1 MSIICIAKKYIG
13 TPYKF
18 EANGFRPGEKMDCSR
33 FIQLVMNELGINIS
47 RITTKQLKQGKEINK
62 NNMIIGDCIY
72 FDYGNGIEDIGLYI
86 GNNKMIHNS
95 PTQGKVIEENI
106 NSDKDIKMI
115 RRFSPKYR
123 KGEIILKNR
132 SNVKYIDKSCR
143 FLLYD
148 YNGNGVM
155 DLFCIKNSDD
165 RTAVHILNGANL
177 YQSSLLPVKTV
188 LENYD
193 EKWEFKI
200 GKYEK
205 GKPALFCI
213 KKNNTESKTT
223 EIHILNGDNEYQT
236 FLLRTNTVLQETD
249 DNWDFVVDNYN
260 KSELADVYCI
270 HKKNT
275 QSKKTEIEI
284 LVGDGCYQS
293 FLPPKIITA
302 LHETDNN
309 WEFLLRDYNKDGNLD
324 LYCINK
330 NGENNSTEVKILSGV
345 SGFQEF
351 ILDIKLDLY
360 SIDNFQFCAGAYN
373 GYECIFGIK
382 KNEIL
387 EIYAFNI

>member
-1 MSIICIAKKYIG
+1 MEKINNIRYESVSIIKK
-13 TPYKF
+13 K
-18 EANGFRPGEKMDCSR
+18 EK
-33 FIQLVMNELGINIS
+33 VV
-47 RITTKQLKQGKEINK
+47 T
-62 NNMIIGDCIY
+62 
-72 FDYGNGIEDIGLYI
+72 
-86 GNNKMIHNS
+86 
-95 PTQGKVIEENI
+95 ENI
-106 NSDKDIKMI
+106 NFDKDIKI
-115 RRFSPKYR
+115 IKTFLPKYR
-123 KGEIILKNR
+123 QGQLILEIRTPL
-132 SNVKYIDKSCR
+132 KYIDKSCQ
-143 FLLYD
+143 FLLCD
-148 YNGNGVM
+148 YNRNGIM

-223 EIHILNGDNEYQT
+223 EIHILDGNNNYQT

-275 QSKKTEIEI
+275 QSKKTEIAI
-284 LVGDGCYQS
+284 LVG
-293 FLPPKIITA
+293 
-302 LHETDNN
+302 
-309 WEFLLRDYNKDGNLD
+309 D

-330 NGENNSTEVKILSGV
+330 NGENNSTEVKILNGDSY
-345 SGFQEF
+345 FQEF
-351 ILDIKLDLY
+351 ILDIKLDFY

-387 EIYAFNI
+387 EIYAFFI